1 MEIHTTS
8 ASVEIDA
15 SPERVWAVVSDI
27 TVMPRFSTELLAVQW
42 AEGFTEPGL
51 GAKFVGT
58 NHHPA
63 IGRWQTTSEIT
74 AFDPPTVFA
83 WAVGRPEMAA
93 ATWRFDLTPT
103 ATGTTTKYTAA
114 IGPGPSGVT
123 MLIERSPDR
132 AEQIVRDRLA
142 HLGKAMAATL
152 TGIRTI
158 AEGAW

>member
-8 ASVEIDA
+8 ASMEIRA
-15 SPERVWAVVSDI
+15 LPERVWSVLSDI

-42 AEGFTEPGL
+42 AEGFTHPRL
-51 GAKFVGT
+51 GAKFIGT

-63 IGRWQTTSEIT
+63 IGRWQTTSEII

-83 WAVGRPEMAA
+83 WAVGPPEMAA
-93 ATWRFDLTPT
+93 ATWRFDLIPT
-103 ATGTTTKYTAA
+103 ATGTTATYTAA

-132 AEQIVRDRLA
+132 AAQIVRNRLA
-142 HLGKAMAATL
+142 QLRNAMAATL
-152 TGIRTI
+152 AGIREI
-158 AEGAW
+158 AEDGC